1 MEGISGRVRPYR
13 RGTVALDFR
22 ILHLV
27 ATVIDA
33 CGRSRGRGPG
43 RPPKATTRLLATPRR
58 FLREGTP

>member
-1 MEGISGRVRPYR
+1 
-13 RGTVALDFR
+13 LDFR

-43 RPPKATTRLLATPRR
+43 RPPKATTRLLAIPRR